1 MYLIFRIRVRAA
13 PRQKIIITLLCPPAG
28 DTAAVYCARIV
39 IVFKMGDKKTRVM
52 SGTEVG
58 LSYVATWAAPS
69 TACNSLQCAVVT
81 GHRWSESSG
90 VCRLVPIV
98 HISVTH

>member
-13 PRQKIIITLLCPPAG
+13 PKQKIMITLLCPP
-28 DTAAVYCARIV
+28 AVYCARIV

-58 LSYVATWAAPS
+58 LSYVATWAALSSLS
-69 TACNSLQCAVVT
+69 T
-81 GHRWSESSG
+81 
-90 VCRLVPIV
+90 
-98 HISVTH
+98 